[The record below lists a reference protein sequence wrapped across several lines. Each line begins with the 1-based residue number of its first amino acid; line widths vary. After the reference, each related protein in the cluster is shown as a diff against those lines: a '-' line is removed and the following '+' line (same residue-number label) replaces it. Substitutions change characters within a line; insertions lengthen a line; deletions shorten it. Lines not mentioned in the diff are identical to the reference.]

1 MTIIKKIAAIRDGLK
16 IEKTGYDANN
26 DYHYFKGE
34 DVAAGVRRGMI
45 EHGVIHRTKLLSHS
59 IENIVDAR
67 GRVRP
72 AASGHYEISF
82 IDVETGDSFSVE
94 AIASGSDI
102 GGDKAT
108 RKMAVQAFKIASIDL
123 FTIVEDMGSM
133 DADNYAEAPSL
144 TEGAEDQNAEPAEKP
159 LDAKSLGNT
168 ITSLI
173 KDPEYE
179 LITADVVN
187 TVGNRVCKEV
197 LGEELAPGKW
207 RRDARVLEAL
217 VSALNKGD
225 LT

>member
-1 MTIIKKIAAIRDGLK
+1 MSIIKKIAAIRDGLK
-16 IEKTGYDANN
+16 IEKSGYDERN

-34 DVAAGVRRGMI
+34 DVAAGVRRGMV
-45 EHGVIHRTKLLSHS
+45 EHGVIHRTKLVEYV
-59 IENIVDAR
+59 IENIIDKQ

-72 AASGHYEISF
+72 AASGLYEFSF
-82 IDVETGDSFSVE
+82 IDIDTGDSFEVQ
-94 AIASGSDI
+94 AVASGSDI

-108 RKMAVQAFKIASIDL
+108 RKMAVQAFKIACIDL
-123 FTIVEDMGSM
+123 FTVVEDMGSM

-144 TEGAEDQNAEPAEKP
+144 NEGAEPESEEPTEKP

-168 ITSLI
+168 ITELI
-173 KDPEYE
+173 KDPSQEH
-179 LITADVVN
+179 ITAEVVN

-207 RRDARVLEAL
+207 RRDARVLEGLIA
-217 VSALNKGD
+217 ALNKGD